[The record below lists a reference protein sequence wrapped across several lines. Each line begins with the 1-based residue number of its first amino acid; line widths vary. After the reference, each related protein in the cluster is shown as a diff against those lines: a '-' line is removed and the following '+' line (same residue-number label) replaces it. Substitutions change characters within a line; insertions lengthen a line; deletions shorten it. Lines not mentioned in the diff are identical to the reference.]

1 MIRVAI
7 DLMGG
12 DRAPGEILEGA
23 RLFSRKDCKLFLVG
37 TKEALANA
45 TGFEKV
51 EVSDFL
57 PMDVKPTEILRR
69 KTSSMYTG
77 LKLLKEGAVDV
88 FISAGNTGA
97 LLAGATFILGRIHGV
112 ERPALAVPVPSLN
125 GFTVLIDAGANIRSR
140 PEHLV
145 DFAVMGLSY
154 AKVLGREKPSIGLL
168 NVGEEETKGDET
180 TRETYE
186 LLKRYFPDF
195 FIGNVEGHDLN
206 TGKADVVVTEG
217 FSGNVAM
224 KTMEG
229 TAKMILDTLKSEVRK
244 AGFVQKIGALLMKKV
259 FSSLK
264 KALDPRSYGGAFI
277 LGVNGLVV
285 KAHGSSDRLAIQN
298 ALEVARV
305 GAEMKIVESIEGE
318 IKRVRDSGADR

>member
-1 MIRVAI
+1 M
-7 DLMGG
+7 
-12 DRAPGEILEGA
+12 
-23 RLFSRKDCKLFLVG
+23 
-37 TKEALANA
+37 
-45 TGFEKV
+45 
-51 EVSDFL
+51 
-57 PMDVKPTEILRR
+57 
-69 KTSSMYTG
+69 
-77 LKLLKEGAVDV
+77 
-88 FISAGNTGA
+88 
-97 LLAGATFILGRIHGV
+97 
-112 ERPALAVPVPSLN
+112 
-125 GFTVLIDAGANIRSR
+125 
-140 PEHLV
+140 
-145 DFAVMGLSY
+145 
-154 AKVLGREKPSIGLL
+154 
-168 NVGEEETKGDET
+168 
-180 TRETYE
+180 
-186 LLKRYFPDF
+186 
-195 FIGNVEGHDLN
+195 N

>member
-23 RLFSRKDCKLFLVG
+23 KLFSRKDCKLFLVG

-125 GFTVLIDAGANIRSR
+125 GFTVLIDAGANVRSR

-154 AKVLGREKPSIGLL
+154 AKVLGRKTLYRSFECRRRG
-168 NVGEEETKGDET
+168 NE
-180 TRETYE
+180 RRRNY
-186 LLKRYFPDF
+186 KR
-195 FIGNVEGHDLN
+195 DLR
-206 TGKADVVVTEG
+206 A
-217 FSGNVAM
+217 F
-224 KTMEG
+224 
-229 TAKMILDTLKSEVRK
+229 
-244 AGFVQKIGALLMKKV
+244 KKV
-259 FSSLK
+259 FS
-264 KALDPRSYGGAFI
+264 RFF
-277 LGVNGLVV
+277 
-285 KAHGSSDRLAIQN
+285 HWECRGS
-298 ALEVARV
+298 
-305 GAEMKIVESIEGE
+305 
-318 IKRVRDSGADR
+318 